1 MQKHA
6 VQRSP
11 RLPSVVIFS
20 IHFPA
25 ITRGCIPASIRRT
38 PTDKERTEY
47 TRRHQLAKW
56 LNIFDLPMFGAET
69 LWRVARGAGR
79 DDAVAGKMMHSRPT
93 LPVPS
98 VDLSSLP
105 ASRRGAEGF
114 VCVSA
119 SLATVP
125 LGCAGPP
132 DAIADRQ
139 RCATGLHT
147 PQWLLSPPSLPPSFA
162 TRRAKKPPL
171 HPKCRLLT
179 YLAVSSLIQKTSKQM
194 RSSPVQRCRPA
205 AHASC
210 QETPHTCWLCTFPG
224 KQKQT
229 LDGGGEKKRR
239 RQKDETFNH
248 AWYFFIKLVL
258 KWLRLTDC
266 SSPEANGSRIN
277 LCTRAR
283 WFDGRHNVVR
293 RHSSRRGADGA
304 TSSFRHTTQSLKFLT
319 MQLAFQSNNGSFD

>member
-1 MQKHA
+1 MNTRDPYRMLQRRA
-6 VQRSP
+6 VCVCVCACRSQCATVCWHTERKGGMTVIYQGDGGSDGITNAKTCSTALSTSPECCKILHSFSRHNARLHPCQHPAHTDRQGANRVYTQTSAGEVIKYIWSTYVWSWDALTRSEGRWQRRCS
-11 RLPSVVIFS
+11 R
-20 IHFPA
+20 
-25 ITRGCIPASIRRT
+25 
-38 PTDKERTEY
+38 
-47 TRRHQLAKW
+47 
-56 LNIFDLPMFGAET
+56 
-69 LWRVARGAGR
+69 
-79 DDAVAGKMMHSRPT
+79 GKMMHSRPT

-98 VDLSSLP
+98 VDLASLP

-132 DAIADRQ
+132 DAIAVRQ
-139 RCATGLHT
+139 RCAAGLHT

-229 LDGGGEKKRR
+229 LDEGGRRKEEDKKMR
-239 RQKDETFNH
+239 
-248 AWYFFIKLVL
+248 
-258 KWLRLTDC
+258 
-266 SSPEANGSRIN
+266 P
-277 LCTRAR
+277 
-283 WFDGRHNVVR
+283 
-293 RHSSRRGADGA
+293 
-304 TSSFRHTTQSLKFLT
+304 LT
-319 MQLAFQSNNGSFD
+319 MRGIFSLN